1 MSASDNDWPLVIR
14 NFWRARQKWE
24 CLSQVIG
31 QEGEDAR
38 ASGMFYTMV
47 VQEVLL
53 CGLELWVMYLWIGK
67 ALGGFNHLVI
77 RQLTGRMPHWSGDGT
92 WTYPPLKEAMEDTGL
107 KETETFFSLGQNTV
121 NILRQVQLCTYV

>member
-92 WTYPPLKEAMEDTGL
+92 WTYPPLGEAME
-107 KETETFFSLGQNTV
+107 
-121 NILRQVQLCTYV
+121 